1 MRSTAELE
9 VLEQAAAAAAG
20 EQQCPN
26 DVALEL
32 EQLQVRQGLG
42 YRSCGWL
49 KASWGGNQPAAGSA
63 CSCIVNIR

>member
-9 VLEQAAAAAAG
+9 VLEQAAAAAAAG

-32 EQLQVRQGLG
+32 EQLQVGPG
-42 YRSCGWL
+42 AYWACGWRQQAL
-49 KASWGGNQPAAGSA
+49 QAACMHSA
-63 CSCIVNIR
+63 GCRLGCN